1 MYAYSFGFHVN
12 LSKELYINLTEVEYP
27 FEKGYV

>member
-12 LSKELYINLTEVEYP
+12 LSKEFNINLTEVEYP